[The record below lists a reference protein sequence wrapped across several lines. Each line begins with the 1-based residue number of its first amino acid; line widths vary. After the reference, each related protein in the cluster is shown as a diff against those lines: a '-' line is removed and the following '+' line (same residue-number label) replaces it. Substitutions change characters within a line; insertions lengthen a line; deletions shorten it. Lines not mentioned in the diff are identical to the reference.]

1 MPREKDRDMT
11 AKPPEG
17 PKARY
22 PAEKASEAYIPKPPS
37 KSEQDRISEA
47 QELITDEWTGEPPV
61 RRKSPDPQG

>member
-1 MPREKDRDMT
+1 MT

-22 PAEKASEAYIPKPPS
+22 PAEKASEAYIPRPPS

-47 QELITDEWTGEPPV
+47 QGLITDEWTGEPPA
-61 RRKSPDPQG
+61 RGQARKPAS